1 MGKILI
7 VEDEISIQRILEF
20 ELKQWGLDVDVAS
33 DGADGL
39 EKGLATNYDVILLDV
54 MLPKKDGFAVC
65 KELREKEVDSHI
77 VMLSA
82 RDEEFNRIMGLEVGA
97 DDYMTKPFSA
107 REVASKIKAI
117 LRRKKKAATLP
128 SPELTEN
135 STHDQG
141 QFLTCKNLKLDTNKI
156 EVWVGNERLDFTL
169 KEYELLAFLMKN
181 KNKALSRDILL
192 DHLWGVE
199 YFGETRVV
207 DVHIFKIR
215 DKLKPYDIKIKTVR
229 GIGYMLEGEEGA

>member
-1 MGKILI
+1 MGKILV

-20 ELKQWGLDVDVAS
+20 ELKQSGLDVDVAS
-33 DGADGL
+33 DGDEGL
-39 EKGLATNYDVILLDV
+39 QKALSGAYDAILLDV
-54 MLPKKDGFAVC
+54 MLPKRDGFSVC
-65 KELREKEVDSHI
+65 KELREKDINTHI

-82 RDEEFNRIMGLEVGA
+82 RDEEFNRVMGLEMGA
-97 DDYMTKPFSA
+97 DDYMTKPFSS

-117 LRRKKKAATLP
+117 LRRKKMTPAPLP
-128 SPELTEN
+128 TEETTN
-135 STHDQG
+135 SD
-141 QFLTCKNLKLDTNKI
+141 FLTCKSLKLDTNKI
-156 EVWVGNERLDFTL
+156 EVWADGARLDFTL

-199 YFGETRVV
+199 YFGEIRVV

-229 GIGYMLEGEEGA
+229 GIGYMLEGEVSA